1 MNEQVLTAK
10 KAVVA
15 ELNERLATANAAIVV
30 GYQGLSVKELT
41 VLRKSLKEAGAR
53 MEIQKNTLMRRAV
66 DFEGYSALD
75 ELLTGQN
82 AIVTSD
88 DSICALPVLFKFVKS
103 NKLLSLK
110 AELLKRHIVM
120 LIHFKVFQKLDPKKV
135 QFLCCFPF
143 SKLQFA
149 ILLAVLKPYLKPNN
163 YIGGI
168 QNG

>member
-88 DSICALPVLFKFVKS
+88 DSICARPVLFKFVKS
-103 NKLLSLK
+103 NKTLVIKGGVIEKTYCDVDSLQGLSKVGSKEGAISMLLSVLEAPIRNLACGLK
-110 AELLKRHIVM
+110 AVSEAK
-120 LIHFKVFQKLDPKKV
+120 
-135 QFLCCFPF
+135 
-143 SKLQFA
+143 
-149 ILLAVLKPYLKPNN
+149 
-163 YIGGI
+163 
-168 QNG
+168 

>member
-82 AIVTSD
+82 NKTLVIKGGVIEKTYCDVDSLQGLSKVGSKEGAISM
-88 DSICALPVLFKFVKS
+88 
-103 NKLLSLK
+103 LLSVLEAPIRNLACGLK
-110 AELLKRHIVM
+110 AVSEAK
-120 LIHFKVFQKLDPKKV
+120 
-135 QFLCCFPF
+135 
-143 SKLQFA
+143 
-149 ILLAVLKPYLKPNN
+149 
-163 YIGGI
+163 
-168 QNG
+168 

>member
-82 AIVTSD
+82 AIVTSAT
-88 DSICALPVLFKFVKS
+88 STL
-103 NKLLSLK
+103 
-110 AELLKRHIVM
+110 
-120 LIHFKVFQKLDPKKV
+120 
-135 QFLCCFPF
+135 
-143 SKLQFA
+143 
-149 ILLAVLKPYLKPNN
+149 
-163 YIGGI
+163 
-168 QNG
+168 